1 MPNRIRKLWH
11 IALGA
16 FSRRRPLKKERP
28 TVAPPLGATT
38 RDRSVALTKGAI
50 GMIPIG
56 GSILAEIIGQ
66 IIPDQRAQRLETYVR
81 YLDSKLSELS
91 EGEAR
96 SRMSDPENIA
106 LFEEGAFQSA
116 RAISDERR
124 ERIAKLVILGI
135 TGEQK
140 EKLEAK
146 RLLSLFGLI
155 DDDQAIILASHLHKY
170 MRDEAFRNAN
180 SRILNVS
187 PPHLNSSD
195 EDRDKFLV
203 SSLAKDELIR
213 LKLLEPQFEQVK
225 DVSAI
230 DPSTGMAKVRNHALS
245 GLGRMLLR
253 RLQVAGP
260 NDL

>member
-1 MPNRIRKLWH
+1 MLNRIRRLWH
-11 IALGA
+11 TATGVL
-16 FSRRRPLKKERP
+16 SRRAPLKKERP
-28 TVAPPLGATT
+28 TVAPPLGATA
-38 RDRSVALTKGAI
+38 RDRSVALTKGAV

-56 GSILAEIIGQ
+56 GSIFAEIIGQ
-66 IIPDQRAQRLETYVR
+66 IIPEQRAQRLETYVR
-81 YLDSKLSELS
+81 YLDRKLSELS
-91 EGEAR
+91 EDEAR

-140 EKLEAK
+140 DKLEAK
-146 RLLSLFGLI
+146 RLLGLFGLI
-155 DDDQAIILASHLHKY
+155 DDDQVIILASHLQKHV
-170 MRDEAFRNAN
+170 RDQAFRNAN
-180 SRILNVS
+180 SEILNV
-187 PPHLNSSD
+187 PRPHINSSN
-195 EDRDKFLV
+195 EDREKYLV
-203 SSLAKDELIR
+203 SSLAKNELIR

-225 DVSAI
+225 DISAI
-230 DPSTGMAKVRNHALS
+230 DPSTGMAKVRNYALS

-253 RLQVAGP
+253 RLQVAEA